1 MGGDWGAMS
10 VAPAH
15 WTRVASI
22 GHHRSEVGGALR
34 ASPAHAECTARRRGL
49 LSATSPPAHVA
60 DGKPRSRPA
69 HLAKHAEAGLFE
81 RVHMLESNDA
91 SLRPDAR
98 LGPNSYTV
106 WKGRPPWPR
115 VRSERRVP
123 VHQPIRSVGASPAP
137 AAQGA
142 TLKTVLASRCARCGL
157 DTRWRQPTIG
167 LGAVPAPKRA
177 RPGTARLSYACRS
190 DRRKTGRNHHSKL
203 LIERISQRRS
213 AYASQAL
220 STRPPHMRETRGA
233 GPSGRDA
240 DRYDEE
246 MSDTGAAGKRARK

>member
-1 MGGDWGAMS
+1 VLGLGLGLGLGSRERGVVAPVGGDWGAMS

-49 LSATSPPAHVA
+49 LPATSSPAHVA

-81 RVHMLESNDA
+81 RVHMLESHDA

-98 LGPNSYTV
+98 LCPNSYTV
-106 WKGRPPWPR
+106 WKRRSPWPS

-142 TLKTVLASRCARCGL
+142 TLKTVLASRCARRGL
-157 DTRWRQPTIG
+157 DTGWRQPTIG
-167 LGAVPAPKRA
+167 LAAVPAPKRA
-177 RPGTARLSYACRS
+177 RPGTAEAVVRMSVRP
-190 DRRKTGRNHHSKL
+190 DQTGRNRHYK
-203 LIERISQRRS
+203 
-213 AYASQAL
+213 
-220 STRPPHMRETRGA
+220 P
-233 GPSGRDA
+233 D
-240 DRYDEE
+240 
-246 MSDTGAAGKRARK
+246 